1 MNNNDI
7 SGQLFQPKVTDNIGS
22 PAPLLYFNLP
32 KIVSSFY
39 FLRKKELPFHFDD
52 IIDGPNQ
59 YGSTRVNKGQ
69 QGSTRTRCMVS
80 VISYCRKV
88 VYIYLLSKQGILF
101 TGGIFV
107 KLRS

>member
-52 IIDGPNQ
+52 IIDGHNQ

-69 QGSTRTRCMVS
+69 QGHAVWF
-80 VISYCRKV
+80 
-88 VYIYLLSKQGILF
+88 Q
-101 TGGIFV
+101 
-107 KLRS
+107 